1 MTRSRLAPGTGI
13 VTPPGGAPVLRT
25 SGGEF
30 LRIDTGGVTGEDLVR
45 RLAGEGVTEEA
56 TPGEETPVGGAH
68 AAELARLVEAF
79 EAAGHALSAPPPA
92 PLAGRTVHL

>member
-13 VTPPGGAPVLRT
+13 VTVPGAAPVLRT

-30 LRIDTGGVTGEDLVR
+30 LRIDTGGVTGEALVR
-45 RLAGEGVTEEA
+45 RLT
-56 TPGEETPVGGAH
+56 GEETSDGRAPGEDPH

-79 EAAGHALSAPPPA
+79 EAAWVRGIRSAPGSARRPHRSPP
-92 PLAGRTVHL
+92 R